1 LSELSR
7 RHAGATAAKVAA
19 RAVAAKALAGDV
31 AKGAVDAKAAVVQRA
46 DGRVEVK
53 LPAEPPVPPVGG
65 GQAAAAAGPAAL
77 VVGVIKRRFKAPT
90 PPSHLTDHGKALW
103 KNLYERFGP
112 KIIDSVTHGIAD
124 DAVKTEASLG
134 HLDKIATNL
143 ESKDWAKLYP
153 EHPERWLDNDDKV
166 RAVLRDIF
174 VANTKPGR
182 PLSNP
187 KFDRQV
193 LLKDLAEISE
203 LKGCSTSLGSLT
215 SSQNQ
220 IRGNVAEITAAAADK
235 RAGKTVE
242 DINITAKVTLKDGT
256 VVRGEFDL
264 ISDGTV
270 WQIKV
275 GGLPASKA
283 EEAAKLA
290 VWTEKAIAL
299 ARSQGKTKVGYRFD
313 KESMAR
319 YDSDEFQKLLAD
331 IRKKNPDITF
341 TSEKIDAPSF
351 IP

>member
-1 LSELSR
+1 MIGTEVIL
-7 RHAGATAAKVAA
+7 
-19 RAVAAKALAGDV
+19 LA
-31 AKGAVDAKAAVVQRA
+31 
-46 DGRVEVK
+46 
-53 LPAEPPVPPVGG
+53 
-65 GQAAAAAGPAAL
+65 
-77 VVGVIKRRFKAPT
+77 I
-90 PPSHLTDHGKALW
+90 
-103 KNLYERFGP
+103 
-112 KIIDSVTHGIAD
+112 
-124 DAVKTEASLG
+124 
-134 HLDKIATNL
+134 
-143 ESKDWAKLYP
+143 
-153 EHPERWLDNDDKV
+153 
-166 RAVLRDIF
+166 
-174 VANTKPGR
+174 
-182 PLSNP
+182 LSNP